1 MKHVKKELPVSGG
14 LRYFPIRPVYL
25 VSMKHETVQNIISIG
40 MFAVFSGKPLLVG
53 IGVAPSRYSFDLIR
67 KSREFVV
74 NAVDEKLTD
83 AVEICG
89 EKSGRDI
96 DKFQAAALTP
106 TKALKVNAPLI
117 EESPVSIECKVIK
130 EVEAG
135 DHVWF
140 IGEVLAAHLREGYDW
155 KDGILLK
162 WVGEDGFYHKV
173 GAKVRDY

>member
-1 MKHVKKELPVSGG
+1 MKKELPVSEG
-14 LRYFPIRPVYL
+14 LRHFPIRPVYL
-25 VSMKHETVQNIISIG
+25 VSIKHEAVQNIISIG
-40 MFAVFSGKPLLVG
+40 MFAVFSSKPLLVG

-67 KSREFVV
+67 KSKEFVV

-96 DKFQAAALTP
+96 DKFEATALTP
-106 TKALKVNAPLI
+106 AKALKVSAPLI
-117 EESPVSIECKVIK
+117 EESPVSIECRLVK

-155 KDGILLK
+155 KDGMLLK
-162 WVGEDGFYHKV
+162 WVGEDGLYYKV
-173 GAKVRDY
+173 GTKVREY